1 MIRERWLV
9 VLGLY
14 LGAASGV
21 AAQGAGAPSPAG
33 GTPAALP
40 ELRLPSVQDLRAS
53 LPRSAKAAAAL
64 AGLGRQRLA
73 LVVGLGTIGHRVVVT
88 PAARDAPGNCCGWA
102 RSDG

>member
-64 AGLGRQRLA
+64 ADIGLTRLYDLQGGITA
-73 LVVGLGTIGHRVVVT
+73 
-88 PAARDAPGNCCGWA
+88 WA
-102 RSDG
+102 TEIDPSVPVY